1 MVANLLVVLLLA
13 PWLALVA
20 GPPAVLP
27 PASPS
32 VSAAKA
38 SMDGPAFEANVE
50 PEGERPDGVSRR
62 VFPKCVSTYPHVTQA
77 PETSPT
83 RLAPGSEDRQQRT
96 IVSYGSRAPPA
107 SWQF

>member
-1 MVANLLVVLLLA
+1 MANLLVVLLLA
-13 PWLALVA
+13 PWLALIA

-32 VSAAKA
+32 VRAAKA

-50 PEGERPDGVSRR
+50 PEREMPDGVSRR

-77 PETSPT
+77 PEMSPT
-83 RLAPGSEDRQQRT
+83 RVAPGSADRRQRT

-107 SWQF
+107 SRHF